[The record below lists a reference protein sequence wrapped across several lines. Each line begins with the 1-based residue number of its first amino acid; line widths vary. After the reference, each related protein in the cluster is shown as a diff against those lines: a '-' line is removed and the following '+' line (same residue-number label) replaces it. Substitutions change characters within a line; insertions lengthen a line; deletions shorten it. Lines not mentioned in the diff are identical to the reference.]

1 MAAGR
6 ANGSFID
13 FMVTGDP
20 VAARDTVEAALFEEQ
35 FQLTWQDDWTATA
48 ERGSKGANYLLGGLV
63 KYLKLG
69 VHIMTVQDAQI
80 VVRLQAESSGTYAG
94 SSAWVGESMGK
105 HHMNDELVTLRST
118 LESAFTTAG
127 VLRNVSE
134 G

>member
-1 MAAGR
+1 
-6 ANGSFID
+6 
-13 FMVTGDP
+13 
-20 VAARDTVEAALFEEQ
+20 
-35 FQLTWQDDWTATA
+35 
-48 ERGSKGANYLLGGLV
+48 
-63 KYLKLG
+63 
-69 VHIMTVQDAQI
+69 